1 MRVDHCIR
9 NGVVI
14 ISPRGR
20 LTVETEAQFVQV
32 VRHIL
37 NDGRTRLV
45 LNLAD
50 VPYIDSSGLGA
61 IAQAYTSAWRRGGE
75 LKLLHVR
82 HRNRHLLT
90 VTRLISVFEV
100 FDSEDE
106 AVRSFGVDPKD
117 RSAVSVA

>member
-1 MRVDHCIR
+1 MRVDHCIL

-20 LTVETEAQFVQV
+20 LTVETEAQFVQI
-32 VRHIL
+32 VRQIL

-75 LKLLHVR
+75 LKLLHVK

>member
-20 LTVETEAQFVQV
+20 LTVETEAQFVQI
-32 VRHIL
+32 VRQIL

-75 LKLLHVR
+75 LKLLHVK

>member
-1 MRVDHCIR
+1 MRVDHCIQ

-20 LTVETEAQFVQV
+20 LTVETEAQFVQI

-75 LKLLHVR
+75 LKLLHVK

>member
-106 AVRSFGVDPKD
+106 
-117 RSAVSVA
+117 